1 MLELKGIRLQPL
13 DQTDEVPERG
23 LVGCCLAA
31 GQDISDQSEGAFLR
45 GSSNQRDVIWPHEIG
60 SVVVWIEDAGVD
72 VVDADAVI
80 EGLER
85 GNAALP
91 AVHRLH
97 DRIGSQT
104 EYAPDQDT
112 VSFTRLKKSSAVA
125 SQVTGWCSALMRR
138 LQASSSSGEA
148 K

>member
-1 MLELKGIRLQPL
+1 GLNIGRGVDQWKAVFSNLFAKTFRERPHEGMLELKGIRLQPL

-85 GNAALP
+85 GNAAL
-91 AVHRLH
+91 
-97 DRIGSQT
+97 
-104 EYAPDQDT
+104 
-112 VSFTRLKKSSAVA
+112 
-125 SQVTGWCSALMRR
+125 
-138 LQASSSSGEA
+138 
-148 K
+148 